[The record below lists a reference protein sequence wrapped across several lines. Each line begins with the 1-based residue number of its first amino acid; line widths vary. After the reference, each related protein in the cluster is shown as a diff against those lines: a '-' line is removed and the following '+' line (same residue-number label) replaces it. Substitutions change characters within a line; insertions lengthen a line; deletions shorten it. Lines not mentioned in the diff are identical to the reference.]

1 MVKVWSKHIVITI
14 SVIMGY
20 KSGTVYTITCK
31 TIDPSYNIARTSI
44 HKNSSVQRSFCIVNS
59 TGASGCMVE

>member
-1 MVKVWSKHIVITI
+1 MVKVWSKNIFITI

-31 TIDPSYNIARTSI
+31 TIDPSYTTAITI
-44 HKNSSVQRSFCIVNS
+44 ILSS
-59 TGASGCMVE
+59 

>member
-31 TIDPSYNIARTSI
+31 TIDPSYTIARTSI
-44 HKNSSVQRSFCIVNS
+44 LSS
-59 TGASGCMVE
+59 